1 MGTSDRGV
9 ALFRRRLRKEIRALA
24 DGVEPRQPMDSGP
37 APIPTWSGDTVLRIP
52 PAITNRDDHALA
64 VDTLAKVIDILGEG
78 GKMRGAERDDFI
90 ISRLKEL
97 EAV

>member
-1 MGTSDRGV
+1 MKPSASG
-9 ALFRRRLRKEIRALA
+9 LQFEIR
-24 DGVEPRQPMDSGP
+24 
-37 APIPTWSGDTVLRIP
+37 PTWSGDTVLRIP

-64 VDTLAKVIDILGEG
+64 VDTLAKVMDILGEG

-97 EAV
+97 EAI